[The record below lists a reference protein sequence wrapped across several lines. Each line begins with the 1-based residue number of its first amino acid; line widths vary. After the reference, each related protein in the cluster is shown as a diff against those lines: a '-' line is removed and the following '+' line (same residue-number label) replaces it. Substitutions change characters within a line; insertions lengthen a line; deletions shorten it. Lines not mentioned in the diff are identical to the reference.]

1 MPKKKLLEDNP
12 LFEKTTVASGGKPET
27 AKPVTYYLPPDM
39 IKDVKRL
46 AREQDKNI
54 SELVREILGDHL
66 SQITTNRG
74 DSLLQRAAPIRE
86 QTPAFNLGKDSF
98 DYSR

>member
-12 LFEKTTVASGGKPET
+12 LFEKTSVASGGKPET

-39 IKDVKRL
+39 IKDLKRL
-46 AREQDKNI
+46 ARERDKNI

-74 DSLLQRAAPIRE
+74 DSLLRRTAPIRE
-86 QTPAFNLGKDSF
+86 HTPAFNMGKDSL
-98 DYSR
+98 